1 MANASADK
9 LKALALRHGEKAV
22 MGVTALLCL
31 FFLYTALTLPTI
43 DVTPEQ
49 VKQLADSAQ
58 SNLARKQEPNDILK
72 LLESQKIKNPGFE
85 AMVDQQKENVLVAT
99 NFRPVQ
105 LWVSPEPGAGLI
117 RDQPELIAVTELY
130 AYPGRGGA
138 LVYELDDAGN
148 RIPDPDADKNKDE
161 ATEARRKK
169 KQGHLSEGAAR
180 KKAADA
186 RKKEEEKK
194 KREVEAQQ
202 KLKRLAGGA
211 EVKKEEAGSETRGPR
226 SR

>member
-49 VKQLADSAQ
+49 VKQAAEPAQ
-58 SNLARKQEPNDILK
+58 SNIARKQEPNDILK
-72 LLESQKIKNPGFE
+72 LLEDQKIKNPGFE
-85 AMVDQQKENVLVAT
+85 AMVDQQKRDLLVAA

-117 RDQPELIAVTELY
+117 RDQPELVAVTELY

-161 ATEARRKK
+161 ATEARRKN
-169 KQGHLSEGAAR
+169 
-180 KKAADA
+180 KAPE
-186 RKKEEEKK
+186 RG
-194 KREVEAQQ
+194 R
-202 KLKRLAGGA
+202 GA
-211 EVKKEEAGSETRGPR
+211 EEGWPRRGRRRRRRKSATSRPSRRSPGWQAGPKRRRRKPRPRRRGPR